1 VYYVCMYVFLL
12 HAFFFL
18 KKNQFDFLNKKH

>member
-18 KKNQFDFLNKKH
+18 KKINLTF